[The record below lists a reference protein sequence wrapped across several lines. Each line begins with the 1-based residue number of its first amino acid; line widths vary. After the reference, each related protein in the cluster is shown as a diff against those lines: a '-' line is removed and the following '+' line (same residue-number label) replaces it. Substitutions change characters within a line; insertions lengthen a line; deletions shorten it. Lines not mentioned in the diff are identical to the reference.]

1 MRRLLASESGRPRR
15 VDSASG
21 SMATESALVAAI
33 RGVKHVYICRP
44 RSLIPCKY
52 FLAAY
57 TRSSLIFTVE
67 AQVDVKRDRHAVPR
81 MLQMRLLVGLL
92 ILAGLSTAARADF
105 VYCYAVG
112 TADQRLY
119 ASGVFESDNIATTA
133 KAFALYLERNGV
145 KAGSAL
151 CPAAKNKEDA
161 QRDRDDLI
169 RGRKVV
175 SVPFLD

>member
-1 MRRLLASESGRPRR
+1 
-15 VDSASG
+15 
-21 SMATESALVAAI
+21 
-33 RGVKHVYICRP
+33 
-44 RSLIPCKY
+44 
-52 FLAAY
+52 
-57 TRSSLIFTVE
+57 
-67 AQVDVKRDRHAVPR
+67 
-81 MLQMRLLVGLL
+81 MLHTRLLVGFL

-119 ASGVFESDNIATTA
+119 ASGVFESDNIAATT

-161 QRDRDDLI
+161 QRSREDLI
-169 RGRKVV
+169 SGRKVV

>member
-1 MRRLLASESGRPRR
+1 MRRLLAPESGRPRR

-33 RGVKHVYICRP
+33 RGVKHVYIRRP
-44 RSLIPCKY
+44 RNL
-52 FLAAY
+52 
-57 TRSSLIFTVE
+57 RSLIFTVE
-67 AQVDVKRDRHAVPR
+67 ARVDVAGDRHAVPR

-119 ASGVFESDNIATTA
+119 ASGVFESDNIAPTA

-145 KAGSAL
+145 NVESAL

-161 QRDRDDLI
+161 QRGREDLI

>member
-1 MRRLLASESGRPRR
+1 
-15 VDSASG
+15 
-21 SMATESALVAAI
+21 
-33 RGVKHVYICRP
+33 
-44 RSLIPCKY
+44 
-52 FLAAY
+52 
-57 TRSSLIFTVE
+57 
-67 AQVDVKRDRHAVPR
+67 
-81 MLQMRLLVGLL
+81 MLHMRLLVGLL
-92 ILAGLSTAARADF
+92 IFAGLSTAARADF

-119 ASGVFESDNIATTA
+119 ASGVFESDNIAATA

-145 KAGSAL
+145 KAESAL

-161 QRDRDDLI
+161 QRGREDII